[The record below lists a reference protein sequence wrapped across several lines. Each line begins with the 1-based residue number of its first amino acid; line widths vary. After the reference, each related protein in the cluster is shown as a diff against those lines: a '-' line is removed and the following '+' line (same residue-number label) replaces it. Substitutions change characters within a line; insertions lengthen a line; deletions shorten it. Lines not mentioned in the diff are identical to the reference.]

1 LKQAKKDEK
10 IHVGGQAVLEG
21 VMMRSPDKMSVAVR
35 KPNGTIA
42 VKIRDF
48 ISLTRKSKL
57 LGFPIIR
64 GGIILIESM
73 VLGIQALNLSGEI
86 AIEEENKKEQ
96 TEKGKLESKAEKPEN
111 KFRTRLYLGF
121 MVIFSLGVGIGL
133 FFYVPLI
140 LTNLLG
146 VSNGIVFNLI
156 DGVIRVAI
164 FLLYLFLI
172 SQWKEIKR
180 VFEYHGAE
188 HKSIFAFEREKQI
201 SVEAA
206 SKYKTFHPRCGT
218 SFLMVVLIT
227 SIIVFIFLGKPD
239 TIPQRLI
246 RLAFIPLIG
255 GLSYEL
261 IKLSDKIGN
270 NFLMRSFLAPGIWL
284 QRITTQ
290 EPDEKQLEVAIVA
303 LKAALGQTLPA
314 NIDMI
319 DEKVESHV

>member
-1 LKQAKKDEK
+1 MKDPKKEEK
-10 IHVGGQAVLEG
+10 IHVGGQAILEG

-42 VKIRDF
+42 VQIRDF
-48 ISLTRKSKL
+48 ISLTKKSKL
-57 LGFPIIR
+57 LGLPFVR

-86 AIEEENKKEQ
+86 AIEEEKKKEN
-96 TEKGKLESKAEKPEN
+96 EAKEIKEEKPEN
-111 KFRTRLYLGF
+111 KFLTRLYLAF
-121 MVIFSLGVGIGL
+121 MVVFSLVVGIGL
-133 FFYVPLI
+133 FFYLPLV

-146 VSNGIVFNLI
+146 IENGFLFNLI
-156 DGVIRVAI
+156 DGVFRLIV
-164 FLLYLFLI
+164 FLLYLYVI
-172 SQWKEIKR
+172 SRWKEIKR

-188 HKSIFAFEREKQI
+188 HKSIFAFENEKLV
-201 SVEAA
+201 SVDAA
-206 SKYKTFHPRCGT
+206 SKYTTFHPRCGT

-227 SIIVFIFLGKPD
+227 SIIVFVFLGKPE
-239 TIPQRLI
+239 TIGERFL

-255 GLSYEL
+255 GISYEL

-270 NFLMRSFLAPGIWL
+270 NVLFKSFLAPGLWL

-290 EPDEKQLEVAIVA
+290 EPDNQQLEVAIVA

-314 NIDMI
+314 DVVLIED
-319 DEKVESHV
+319 KG

>member
-1 LKQAKKDEK
+1 MKDPKKEEK
-10 IHVGGQAVLEG
+10 IHVGGQAILEG

-42 VKIRDF
+42 VQIRDF
-48 ISLTRKSKL
+48 ISLTKKSKL
-57 LGFPIIR
+57 LGLPFVR

-86 AIEEENKKEQ
+86 AIEEEKKKEN
-96 TEKGKLESKAEKPEN
+96 EAKEIKEEKPEN
-111 KFRTRLYLGF
+111 KFLTRLYLAF
-121 MVIFSLGVGIGL
+121 MVVFSLAVGIGL
-133 FFYVPLI
+133 FFYLPLV

-146 VSNGIVFNLI
+146 IENGFLFNLI
-156 DGVIRVAI
+156 DGVFRLIV
-164 FLLYLFLI
+164 FLLYLYVI
-172 SQWKEIKR
+172 SRWKEIKR

-188 HKSIFAFEREKQI
+188 HKSIFAFENEKLV
-201 SVEAA
+201 SVDAA
-206 SKYKTFHPRCGT
+206 SKYTTFHPRCGT

-227 SIIVFIFLGKPD
+227 SIIVFVFLGKPE
-239 TIPQRLI
+239 TIGERFL

-255 GLSYEL
+255 GISYEL

-270 NFLMRSFLAPGIWL
+270 NVLFKSFLAPGLWL

-290 EPDEKQLEVAIVA
+290 EPDNQQLEVAIVA

-314 NIDMI
+314 DVVLIED
-319 DEKVESHV
+319 KG